1 MNHLLRSLNTP
12 LFFAGSISVVVNLLM
27 LVSPIFM
34 MQVFD
39 RVLMSA
45 HHETLYGLTMLAIS
59 ALVILGV
66 LDALRQMV
74 LARAGNWLEQHASG
88 RLIDS
93 TLLDGQPVSQ
103 AFQHISAVKGFFC
116 AQSVFALLDAPWLF
130 VFAALLWWM
139 HPWLGL
145 VALGGASALLVIT
158 VLTELLSRR
167 PLRDARTHQ
176 NENEAVLASALGNA
190 DAVRAMGMALSLR
203 ERWQASADLV
213 QINLAK
219 AAERSAMLSGAAKGI
234 RLVVQTLVL
243 AAGAYLVLA
252 GDLSA
257 GGMIAASI
265 LLGRCLAPAEQAI
278 GAWKSFVQARDGW
291 AALSRLRDLESA
303 EQSMRLPDPTGSV
316 AVAHLHYQAVADG
329 PKILDDISL
338 RLRPGE
344 VLCLVGRS
352 GSGKTT
358 LSRLI
363 VGALEPTGGEVRID
377 ERNVLGWN
385 PDDLGRNIGYL
396 PQSVGLLPGTIKDN
410 IQRFGADDPEGVI
423 AAARGAGVDQMIRR
437 LEKGYETEVRAD
449 DPYSLSGGQLQRIG
463 LARALYGEPSI
474 IVLDEPNSNLD
485 LEGEQALSKAVRAAA
500 DRGAAVMVI
509 SHRPAL
515 LQIADRVAIL
525 AEGRIVA
532 EVPREEILTH
542 ERRDEAIEKASITPS
557 NDDAQEARYVQ

>member
-1 MNHLLRSLNTP
+1 VNNLLRSLSTP
-12 LFFAGSISVVVNLLM
+12 LLFAGLISVVVNLLM
-27 LVSPIFM
+27 LVSPVFM

-45 HHETLYGLTMLAIS
+45 HHETLYGLTMLAMS
-59 ALVILGV
+59 ALFILGA

-74 LARAGNWLEQHASG
+74 LARAGNWLEKHAGG
-88 RLIDS
+88 RLIDA
-93 TLLDGQPVSQ
+93 TLLEGQPVSQ

-139 HPWLGL
+139 HPWLGM
-145 VALGGASALLVIT
+145 VALGGAAALIIIT
-158 VLTELLSRR
+158 VLTEMLSRR

-176 NENEAVLASALGNA
+176 SENEAVLASALGNA
-190 DAVRAMGMALSLR
+190 DAVRAMGMASALR

-219 AAERSAMLSGAAKGI
+219 ASERSAILSGAAKGI

-243 AAGAYLVLA
+243 ATGAYLVLA

-278 GAWKSFVQARDGW
+278 GAWKSFVQGRDGW
-291 AALSRLRDLESA
+291 AALSRLRELGSA
-303 EQSMRLPDPTGSV
+303 EQSMRLPDPAGSIV
-316 AVAHLHYQAVADG
+316 VDHVLYQADADG

-385 PDDLGRNIGYL
+385 RDDLGRNIGYL
-396 PQSVGLLPGTIKDN
+396 PQCVGLLPGTIKDN
-410 IQRFGADDPEGVI
+410 VQRFGTDDPEAVI
-423 AAARGAGVDQMIRR
+423 AAARAAGVDQMIRR
-437 LEKGYETEVRAD
+437 LEKGYETGVRVD

-474 IVLDEPNSNLD
+474 VVLDEPNSNLN

-532 EVPREEILTH
+532 EGPREEILTH
-542 ERRDEAIEKASITPS
+542 ERRNEATDKARIVPS
-557 NDDAQEARYVQ
+557 NDDAREARYVQ

>member
-1 MNHLLRSLNTP
+1 MNNLLRSLSTP
-12 LFFAGSISVVVNLLM
+12 LLFAGLISVVVNLLM
-27 LVSPIFM
+27 LVSPVFM

-45 HHETLYGLTMLAIS
+45 HHETLYGLTMLAMS
-59 ALVILGV
+59 ALFILGA

-74 LARAGNWLEQHASG
+74 LARAGNWLEKHAGG
-88 RLIDS
+88 RLIDA
-93 TLLDGQPVSQ
+93 TLLEGQPVSQ

-116 AQSVFALLDAPWLF
+116 AQRVFALLDAPWLF

-139 HPWLGL
+139 HPWLGM
-145 VALGGASALLVIT
+145 VALGGAAALIIIT
-158 VLTELLSRR
+158 VLTEMLSRR

-176 NENEAVLASALGNA
+176 SENEAVLASALGNA
-190 DAVRAMGMALSLR
+190 DAVRAMGMASALR

-219 AAERSAMLSGAAKGI
+219 ASERSAILSGAAKGI

-243 AAGAYLVLA
+243 ATGAYLVLA

-278 GAWKSFVQARDGW
+278 GAWKSFVQGRDGW
-291 AALSRLRDLESA
+291 AALSRLRELGSA
-303 EQSMRLPDPTGSV
+303 EQSMRLPDPAGSIV
-316 AVAHLHYQAVADG
+316 VDHVLYQADADG

-385 PDDLGRNIGYL
+385 RDDLGRNIGYL
-396 PQSVGLLPGTIKDN
+396 PQCVGLLPGTIKDN
-410 IQRFGADDPEGVI
+410 VQRFGTDDPEGVI
-423 AAARGAGVDQMIRR
+423 AAARAAGVDQMIRR
-437 LEKGYETEVRAD
+437 LEKGYETEVRVD

-474 IVLDEPNSNLD
+474 VVLDEPNSNLD

-532 EVPREEILTH
+532 EGPREEILTH
-542 ERRDEAIEKASITPS
+542 ERRNEATDKARIVPS
-557 NDDAQEARYVQ
+557 NDDAREARYVQ